1 MESIDT
7 FLYHLNWIDL
17 MLRLPSLPL
26 LLVVLSATLSGCIDA
41 TPTPPSEPES
51 LEVGTIEL
59 TPERILFTADLP
71 GRIESTRV
79 AEVRA
84 RVPGIVLER
93 NFQEGSDVEAGQLL
107 FKIDPAPFQSDVQEA
122 RANLE
127 QDKATLAEAELLER
141 RYSQL
146 VGKAISQHDYDQ
158 AVTRR
163 TQAQARV
170 AQAEAALRRTE
181 LDLEYATVRAPI
193 SGRIGRALVTEGA
206 LVGQGEATPLATIQ
220 TLDPVYVNI
229 TQSTNE
235 LLQLRDAF
243 SNGDLLQIEEQ
254 AAPVT
259 IQLSN
264 GRQYS
269 QTGKLL
275 FSDITVN
282 PATGQVTL
290 RAEVPNP
297 AGVLLPGMYVRA
309 TVQQGV
315 QEDSLAVPAQAVLRD
330 SNGAAS
336 VMLVADN
343 GTVERRKVETGAMKG
358 DRWIIERGLQAG
370 DIIAVDRLQEIQ
382 SGMKVTAVPWR
393 SPLVNTL
400 SATVR

>member
-1 MESIDT
+1 MRR
-7 FLYHLNWIDL
+7 F
-17 MLRLPSLPL
+17 PFLPL
-26 LLVVLSATLSGCIDA
+26 VVVGLGLVLGACIDA
-41 TPTPPSEPES
+41 TPAPPSEPEPI
-51 LEVGTIEL
+51 EVGTIEL

-127 QDKATLAEAELLER
+127 QDRATLAEAELLER

-163 TQAQARV
+163 KQAEAQV

-243 SNGDLLQIEEQ
+243 STGDLLQIKEQ
-254 AAPVT
+254 SAPVT
-259 IQLSN
+259 IHLSN
-264 GRQYS
+264 GRQYT
-269 QTGKLL
+269 QTGELL

-290 RAEVPNP
+290 RALVPNP
-297 AGVLLPGMYVRA
+297 RGVLLPGMYVRA

-315 QEDSLAVPAQAVLRD
+315 QEHSLAVPAQAILRD
-330 SNGAAS
+330 NSGAAS

-343 GTVERRKVETGAMKG
+343 GTVERRTVETGAMEG
-358 DRWIIERGLQAG
+358 DRWIIERGLKAG
-370 DIIAVDRLQEIQ
+370 DTIAVDRLQEIE

-393 SPLVNTL
+393 SPLANTL
-400 SATVR
+400 STISR

>member
-1 MESIDT
+1 M
-7 FLYHLNWIDL
+7 
-17 MLRLPSLPL
+17 
-26 LLVVLSATLSGCIDA
+26 
-41 TPTPPSEPES
+41 
-51 LEVGTIEL
+51 GTIEL

-93 NFQEGSDVEAGQLL
+93 NFEEGSDVEAGQLL

-122 RANLE
+122 SANLE

-163 TQAQARV
+163 KQAEAQV

-243 SNGDLLQIEEQ
+243 STGDLLQIKEQ
-254 AAPVT
+254 SAPVT
-259 IQLSN
+259 IHLSN
-264 GRQYS
+264 GRQYT
-269 QTGKLL
+269 QTGELL

-290 RAEVPNP
+290 RALVPNP
-297 AGVLLPGMYVRA
+297 RGVLLPGMYVRA

-315 QEDSLAVPAQAVLRD
+315 QEHSLAVPAQAILRD
-330 SNGAAS
+330 NSGAAS

-343 GTVERRKVETGAMKG
+343 GTVERRTVETGAMEG
-358 DRWIIERGLQAG
+358 DRWIIERGLKAG
-370 DIIAVDRLQEIQ
+370 DTIAVDRLQEIE

-393 SPLVNTL
+393 SPLANTL
-400 SATVR
+400 STISR

>member
-1 MESIDT
+1 MRR
-7 FLYHLNWIDL
+7 F
-17 MLRLPSLPL
+17 PFLPL
-26 LLVVLSATLSGCIDA
+26 VVVGLGLVLGACIDA
-41 TPTPPSEPES
+41 TPAPPSEPEPI
-51 LEVGTIEL
+51 EVGTIEL

-93 NFQEGSDVEAGQLL
+93 NFEEGSDVEAGQLL

-122 RANLE
+122 SANLE

-163 TQAQARV
+163 KQAEAQV

-243 SNGDLLQIEEQ
+243 STGDLLQIKEQ
-254 AAPVT
+254 SAPVT
-259 IQLSN
+259 IHLSN
-264 GRQYS
+264 GRQYT
-269 QTGKLL
+269 QTGELL

-290 RAEVPNP
+290 RALVPSP
-297 AGVLLPGMYVRA
+297 LGVLFPGMYVRA

-315 QEDSLAVPAQAVLRD
+315 QEHSLAVPAQAILRD
-330 SNGAAS
+330 NSGAAS

-343 GTVERRKVETGAMKG
+343 GTVERRTVETGAMEG
-358 DRWIIERGLQAG
+358 DRWIIERGLKAG
-370 DIIAVDRLQEIQ
+370 DTIAVDRLQEIE

-393 SPLVNTL
+393 SPLANTL
-400 SATVR
+400 STISR